1 MCNLADVSHPSFLI
15 PPPRGKILSD
25 VSAPWSL
32 LRFLLAIC
40 ELVNSLAVLNSHTGL
55 CGQRVAGL
63 LHVQTLAEQVEAA
76 HDGDQEHE
84 EAWRRNRKR

>member
-1 MCNLADVSHPSFLI
+1 MVINVNYTCAIYVSRPSFLI
-15 PPPRGKILSD
+15 
-25 VSAPWSL
+25 
-32 LRFLLAIC
+32 LRFLLALC

-55 CGQRVAGL
+55 CGQRLAGL